1 MAGRHNVH
9 IRYCGGG
16 FAVCIIEDDID
27 NATDIPTDV
36 LRRQRKTE
44 RPTERRSVYNGE
56 RDGSQNPH
64 GGGGEWTDNSGRNK

>member
-1 MAGRHNVH
+1 MIGRKVGGGGNGNGWQED
-9 IRYCGGG
+9 IMYTLDTAGGG

-27 NATDIPTDV
+27 NAMDIPTDV

-56 RDGSQNPH
+56 RDGS
-64 GGGGEWTDNSGRNK
+64 